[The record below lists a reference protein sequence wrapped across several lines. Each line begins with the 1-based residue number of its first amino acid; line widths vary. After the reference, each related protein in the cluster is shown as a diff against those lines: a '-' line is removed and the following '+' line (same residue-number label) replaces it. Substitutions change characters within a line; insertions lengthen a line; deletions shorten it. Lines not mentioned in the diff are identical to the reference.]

1 MATETCLAKPEMEP
15 IHSRVL
21 AKAASLANQSN
32 ELVNRTADVG
42 WQNSRQFS
50 AERCESQRG
59 PQKDGQIYDID
70 AMLDQIKTD
79 ISDLFQVI
87 NALERG
93 E

>member
-1 MATETCLAKPEMEP
+1 MATETCLAKSVMEP

-32 ELVNRTADVG
+32 ELVNRAADVVG
-42 WQNSRQFS
+42 KIVGNFPPRD
-50 AERCESQRG
+50 ANPKG
-59 PQKDGQIYDID
+59 AQKDGQIYDID
-70 AMLDQIKTD
+70 AMLDQIRTD
-79 ISDLFQVI
+79 IEDLFQII

>member
-1 MATETCLAKPEMEP
+1 MAAETCLAKPAMEP

-32 ELVNRTADVG
+32 ELVNRAADVVG
-42 WQNSRQFS
+42 KIVGNFPPRDSGQKG
-50 AERCESQRG
+50 AQR
-59 PQKDGQIYDID
+59 DGQIYDID
-70 AMLDQIKTD
+70 AMLDQIRTD
-79 ISDLFQVI
+79 IEDLFQII